1 MPEAIINEGGG
12 KIFTYGSYRLGVF
25 GPGKNSSRFLKSTS
39 SRV

>member
-25 GPGKNSSRFLKSTS
+25 GPGRDTLVRKRKEAC
-39 SRV
+39 